1 MDKSK
6 MDKIKS
12 MSRKDVC
19 DFVAENHDLFKACD
33 TCDSILSSNT
43 DICPV
48 CKGYRFNTEEKLIK
62 KLAKKFKNKPRSS
75 LLDSDL
81 Y

>member
-12 MSRKDVC
+12 MSRKEVC
-19 DFVAENHDLFKACD
+19 NFVMENCDLFKTCD
-33 TCDSILSSNT
+33 TCDSILSSKT

-48 CKGYRFNTEEKLIK
+48 CKSYRFNTEETLIK
-62 KLAKKFKNKPRSS
+62 KLARRFKNKPRSS